1 MKRRLRAP
9 SPALV
14 ISLIALFVALGGTS
28 YAAITLPKA
37 SVGAKQLKKNAVTA
51 LKIKNGAVTAAK
63 LNTHG
68 LNVPNAKHAASADS
82 ATSAT
87 NATNAATVGGQTV
100 KVIQWKAPPGTAT
113 QTIFSAEGLTITGSC
128 DASSN
133 ITVDA
138 KGTNAQNSE
147 FRLQGNA
154 SATAFFK
161 NVHQFDD
168 TSSASLVDGD
178 GAHREGSGQIV
189 YATVDGHVVTM
200 SYGFD
205 WGNSGSPTYYN
216 KFVGC
221 TLYGRA
227 DYS

>member
-28 YAAITLPKA
+28 YAAITLPRN
-37 SVGAKQLKKNAVTA
+37 SVGAKQLRKNAVTA
-51 LKIKNGAVTAAK
+51 VKIKKGSVTAAK
-63 LNTHG
+63 INTRG
-68 LNVPNAKHAASADS
+68 LNVPSAKHATTADS
-82 ATSAT
+82 ATS
-87 NATNAATVGGQTV
+87 AATVGGQTV

-161 NVHQFDD
+161 NVHQFSD
-168 TSSASLVDGD
+168 TNSVSLVDGD

-189 YATVDGHVVTM
+189 YATVDGHVVTI

-205 WGNSGSPTYYN
+205 WGNTTTPTYYN

-221 TLYGRA
+221 TLYGRVA
-227 DYS
+227 YS

>member
-9 SPALV
+9 SPAFV

-28 YAAITLPKA
+28 YAAIALPRN

-51 LKIKNGAVTAAK
+51 VKIKKGSVTAAK
-63 LNTHG
+63 INTHG
-68 LNVPNAKHAASADS
+68 LSVPNAKHATSADS

-87 NATNAATVGGQTV
+87 NAATVAGQTV
-100 KVIQWKAPPGTAT
+100 KVIQWKAPPGTTT

-138 KGTNAQNSE
+138 TGTNAQNSE

-154 SATAFFK
+154 SATAFYK
-161 NVHQFDD
+161 NVHQFSD
-168 TSSASLVDGD
+168 TNSVSLVDGD
-178 GAHREGSGQIV
+178 AAHREGSGQIV
-189 YATVDGHVVTM
+189 YATVDGHVVTL

-205 WGNSGSPTYYN
+205 WGNTGSPTYYN